1 MTTLINL
8 TQHNLTDEQ
17 KEGFQVVETIE
28 DIKRALTFNEIPT
41 MGNIAAR
48 ARALANVA
56 KKAGAV
62 YAVIGGAPYLMSALE
77 EALLEKGVRPIY
89 AFSVRESVET
99 TGPDGQVVK
108 TSVFKHAGWVEVRR

>member
-17 KEGFQVVETIE
+17 KEGFQVLETIE
-28 DIKRALTFNEIPT
+28 DIKRALTFDEIPT

-48 ARALANVA
+48 AKALATIA
-56 KKAGAV
+56 KKAGAA

-77 EALLEKGVRPIY
+77 EALLEKGIRPIY
-89 AFSVRESVET
+89 AFSIRESIEV
-99 TGPDGQVVK
+99 TGPDGQVTK
-108 TSVFKHAGWVEVRR
+108 TSVFKHAGWIEVRR